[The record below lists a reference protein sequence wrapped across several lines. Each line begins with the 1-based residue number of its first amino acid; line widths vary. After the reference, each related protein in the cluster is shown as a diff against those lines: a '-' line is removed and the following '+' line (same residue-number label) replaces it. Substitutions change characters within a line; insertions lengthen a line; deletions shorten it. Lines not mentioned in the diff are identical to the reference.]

1 MVSESFV
8 QKQYLISCQSI
19 QNPILSPFITFCDIV
34 GGSGYFWLVE
44 KISCTWKSLKYEVC
58 SSVRVGWTFHH
69 TLVVYTS
76 GQWPRAGHLD
86 LEQPPR
92 PGGCWWRGGAQF
104 LFVHHTHRHRTH
116 PVQPAQGS
124 MHCGKSGVSAQSQHQ
139 FRMTMA
145 MDAQVYYFV
154 HVEIIQLYLYGVNW
168 SYGRII
174 CSFHRKEC

>member
-1 MVSESFV
+1 MVSESFD
-8 QKQYLISCQSI
+8 QKQYLTTVNLFKILFQVNLSQSVT
-19 QNPILSPFITFCDIV
+19 LCIV

-44 KISCTWKSLKYEVC
+44 KILCTWKSLKYEVC

-76 GQWPRAGHLD
+76 GQWSRAAHLD

-139 FRMTMA
+139 FRMTMT
-145 MDAQVYYFV
+145 MDALVHYFV
-154 HVEIIQLYLYGVNW
+154 HVEIIPIVPLWGQLVLW
-168 SYGRII
+168 ED
-174 CSFHRKEC
+174 HL